1 MAGPPARSKEDH
13 LNRPA
18 QGPRILRLL
27 VLRQSLVRFA
37 GGEALLLGIMILADL
52 FSSMWRFLAAEAS
65 FGGILLWILA
75 GMPAHL
81 LEVLPVAYLF
91 GITLSLAEMHADG
104 ELLVIWG
111 SGISIQS
118 LAKPIL
124 LFSFVLAF
132 AMFMANDLVG
142 IPAANSREELSKT
155 LAGQRNVT
163 RQLSEV
169 TILDDGGRYVYHAAY
184 YDPAQKRLGQIDIV
198 ARNEAGMPFMRI
210 LAPSAQWNNHRWE
223 FRDARIYT
231 KATGGE
237 WTERREGSYSDD
249 TLDAGPE
256 SFEVFRAK
264 PGNMKSGELYRYIQ
278 RLETSGL
285 PVAEA
290 KTEWH
295 KRFSNAFTPLIVCG
309 LSVAFAGLFRKNSL
323 LLSLLFS
330 LGTATVYYV
339 AQMLGALSAKTGW
352 VSPAAG
358 IWSATLLFLAIAV
371 FGFARA
377 KT

>member
-1 MAGPPARSKEDH
+1 
-13 LNRPA
+13 
-18 QGPRILRLL
+18 
-27 VLRQSLVRFA
+27 
-37 GGEALLLGIMILADL
+37 
-52 FSSMWRFLAAEAS
+52 MWRFLAAEAS

-111 SGISIQS
+111 SGISMQN
-118 LAKPIL
+118 LARPIL
-124 LFSFVLAF
+124 LFSFFLAF

-142 IPAANSREELSKT
+142 IPSTNSREELSKT
-155 LAGQRNVT
+155 LTGQRNVT

-184 YDPAQKRLGQIDIV
+184 YDPLQKKLGQIDIV
-198 ARNEAGMPFMRI
+198 ARDEEGMPFMRI
-210 LAPSAQWNNHRWE
+210 LAPSAQWAENRWD
-223 FRDARIYT
+223 FREARIFT
-231 KATGGE
+231 IGHGGE
-237 WTERREGSYSDD
+237 WTERREGSYSDAA
-249 TLDAGPE
+249 LDSGPE
-256 SFEVFRAK
+256 SFEVFREK
-264 PGNMKSGELYRYIQ
+264 PGNMKAAELKRYIA
-278 RLETSGL
+278 RLEASGL

-290 KTEWH
+290 RTEWH

-352 VSPAAG
+352 VSPAVG
-358 IWSATLLFLAIAV
+358 IWSATLLFLVIAV
-371 FGFARA
+371 SGFARA
-377 KT
+377 RT